1 MSNVQPYTLVHSP
14 WETHPNNQ
22 DYPSLQLGGGA
33 LQSLMGSL
41 GPWTDY
47 EQVIYL
53 QGTHDLDLLCN
64 S

>member
-22 DYPSLQLGGGA
+22 DQPSLLLEGGA
-33 LQSLMGSL
+33 LQPLMGCL
-41 GPWTDY
+41 DPWTNY
-47 EQVIYL
+47 EQVTYL
-53 QGTHDLDLLCN
+53 QGTHDLDLSCN